1 MLNVSY
7 PSIDNMNSSLRPY
20 FSYSFKSQYK
30 FQDTDSRFVYLLST
44 MLTMIFQVYH
54 FLKVARLARK

>member
-1 MLNVSY
+1 MLNLTSY
-7 PSIDNMNSSLRPY
+7 PSIDNMNSSVRHY
-20 FSYSFKSQYK
+20 FSYGFKSQYK
-30 FQDTDSRFVYLLST
+30 FQDTDRFVYLLST